1 MFSFLSAMTVQQW
14 TSVSINS
21 AITVMF
27 FSLYWRTIWGR
38 RATFT
43 GLVFF
48 PGLFF
53 LSRLSCLVYVLSG
66 MEWLSAASVFQ
77 YSTTLSSLVMLI
89 CGLVYGLWRQRAL
102 ASCDVTTWSFAAI
115 SCELPSSP
123 FIGLTLAIPIV
134 VEYALNLQQ
143 VLWGIS
149 FQPTSNFILVSK
161 SIEVAVGFCLGILMG
176 DSIYYARD
184 LLKARREV
192 STIH

>member
-1 MFSFLSAMTVQQW
+1 MFSFLSAMTAQQW
-14 TSVSINS
+14 TILSINS
-21 AITVMF
+21 AITGMF
-27 FSLYWRTIWGR
+27 FSFYWRTIWGR
-38 RATFT
+38 RATFA

-77 YSTTLSSLVMLI
+77 YATTLSSLVMLI
-89 CGLVYGLWRQRAL
+89 CGLVYGLWRQRTL
-102 ASCDVTTWSFAAI
+102 VSYDVTTWSFAAI

-123 FIGLTLAIPIV
+123 LIGLTLAIPIV

-149 FQPTSNFILVSK
+149 FQPTSTFILVSK
-161 SIEVAVGFCLGILMG
+161 SVEVIVGFCLGILMG
-176 DSIYYARD
+176 DSAYYVRN
-184 LLKARREV
+184 LLKARREA
-192 STIH
+192 SSIH